1 MKSFDTLPDAD
12 LDIDSNLM
20 KQMNELK
27 EKIGNLFKKKSI
39 FFFKF

>member
-27 EKIGNLFKKKSI
+27 EKIGNLFKKNR
-39 FFFKF
+39 FFF